1 MGWKYYSVSTD
12 TWGGKVELPAFDF
25 TGGRTLNT
33 GNGGRAVFRVRDAW
47 VAEALNV
54 VTLAPLE
61 RVLVAEFDGN
71 AVYAGFITGI
81 DEDIDAGTVTV
92 DHTDIWWLWK
102 ARHVLTVRGDGDQ
115 SAAPMTWTNRTL
127 ATLANIIVRRG
138 MDGLPT
144 NRYELPIIT
153 NADVAGAYSRT
164 YYGYKFESVMD
175 ALQEL
180 MDTDGGPDI
189 DFDVQWSGYPHSL
202 RWVMRSGALT
212 SGLWEWDA
220 TAAKSE
226 VSQLK
231 LKTDA
236 LKVANRVIGAGE
248 GTERKMLVRDDD
260 SFTTTA
266 PALERV
272 VNYSSM
278 SDGGQ
283 LQARVTSDLQTSNDP
298 TQQISFRIPVSGSV
312 KPGDL
317 ILGGTA
323 CVKTSGLYFLDE
335 GWHDWRLIQWDFDRD
350 WITMQFQMIGG

>member
-1 MGWKYYSVSTD
+1 
-12 TWGGKVELPAFDF
+12 
-25 TGGRTLNT
+25 
-33 GNGGRAVFRVRDAW
+33 VRDAK
-47 VAEALNV
+47 VAEPLSV

-92 DHTDIWWLWK
+92 DHTDIWWLWQ

-138 MDGLPT
+138 MDGLPAE
-144 NRYELPIIT
+144 RYELPIIT
-153 NADVAGAYSRT
+153 NADVAGSDSRV

-180 MDTDGGPDI
+180 MDTGGGPDI

-212 SGLWEWDA
+212 QGLWEWDT
-220 TAAKSE
+220 TAGVTE
-226 VSQLK
+226 VSK
-231 LKTDA
+231 LRMRTDA
-236 LKVANRVIGAGE
+236 LKVAHRVIGAGE

-278 SDGGQ
+278 SDGAQ

-298 TQQISFRIPVSGSV
+298 TQQISFRIPVGGSV

-323 CVKTSGLYFLDE
+323 RLKTSGIYFLDA

-350 WITMQFQMIGG
+350 WITMQMQEIGG